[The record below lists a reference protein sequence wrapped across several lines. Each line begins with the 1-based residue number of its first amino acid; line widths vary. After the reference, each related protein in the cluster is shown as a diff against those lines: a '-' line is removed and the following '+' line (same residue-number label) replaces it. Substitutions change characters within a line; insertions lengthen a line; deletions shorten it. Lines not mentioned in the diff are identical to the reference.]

1 MTQQGNVLQ
10 RNMALT
16 QNSMQA
22 AISSI
27 ISGIQADT
35 LETDQDTADRLG
47 VSAGTIANAR
57 NRKAALSMLT
67 TMKIG
72 EVYGLERLA
81 PLFHLIGGKLAPEA
95 AICTSD
101 HDLPIGAAR
110 GQMFLAMAL
119 SDQIISDKEICEGA
133 GDIEAAGQVY
143 DGLRYRLNGLR
154 SSGLVFTKL
163 GGAA

>member
-1 MTQQGNVLQ
+1 MTAPDNVLQ
-10 RNMALT
+10 RSIALT
-16 QNSMQA
+16 QTSMLSA
-22 AISSI
+22 VSSI
-27 ISGIQADT
+27 VSGIQADT
-35 LETDQDTADRLG
+35 GETDQDTADRVG

-67 TMKIG
+67 IMKIG

-110 GQMFLAMAL
+110 GQMFLAKAL
-119 SDQIISDKEICEGA
+119 ADQVISDGEISEGA

-143 DGLRYRLNGLR
+143 DGLRYRLNLLR
-154 SSGLVFTKL
+154 ANGLVFTKI
-163 GGAA
+163 GGGQ